1 MAKQS
6 RIHLVTRAAATEEQ
20 KQVGDFIYLK
30 RDEEYAGPSAIML
43 NVPDLANVFEHMR
56 EHLEQAGLP
65 DDLYQ
70 LATLVLARH
79 WSVSYI
85 WNVRVRQSRA
95 IGIDEVVIDAIKNR
109 RRPIFSDPR
118 QDAIYTYTSEMLG
131 PAGVSDAAYR
141 KAKEVLGGE
150 NQVIELT
157 ALIGL
162 YTFLSF
168 QCRAADLPAQANG
181 QELQG

>member
-6 RIHLVTRAAATEEQ
+6 RIHLVKRAEATEEQ
-20 KQVGDFIYLK
+20 RQVGDFIYLK

-43 NVPDLANVFEHMR
+43 NVPGLAEIFEHMR
-56 EHLEQAGLP
+56 EHMEQAGLP

-79 WSVSYI
+79 WSVDYI

-95 IGIDEVVIDAIKNR
+95 IGIDEAVIEAIKNR
-109 RRPIFSDPR
+109 RRPVFSDPR
-118 QDAIYTYTSEMLG
+118 HDAIYTYTAEMLG
-131 PAGVSDAAYR
+131 PTGVSDAAFE
-141 KAKEVLGGE
+141 KAREVLGSE
-150 NQVIELT
+150 NQIIELT

-168 QCRAADLPAQANG
+168 QCRAADLPVQAGG
-181 QELQG
+181 QELQK